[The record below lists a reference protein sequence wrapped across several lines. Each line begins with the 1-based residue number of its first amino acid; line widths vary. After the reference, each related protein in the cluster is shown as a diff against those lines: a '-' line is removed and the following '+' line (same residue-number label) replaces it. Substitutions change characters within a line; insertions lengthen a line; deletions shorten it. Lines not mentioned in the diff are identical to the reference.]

1 MVLLNSLKAQETSF
15 LILGFL
21 SLYNGKPL
29 KFLQNT
35 KKIKKSF
42 VYRLNCIGG
51 CAEEA
56 GPLDGII
63 QWSGL
68 FGEIIEWWK
77 KDKI

>member
-1 MVLLNSLKAQETSF
+1 MVLLNRSKVQETSF

-29 KFLQNT
+29 KLLQNAKT
-35 KKIKKSF
+35 IKKSCI
-42 VYRLNCIGG
+42 YRLNCIGG

-56 GPLDGII
+56 GSLDGII
-63 QWSGL
+63 QRSRL